1 MGDGGRG
8 EAAMA
13 EDSPCESK
21 KLVYISSSLIAKRNL
36 QLSADKQTS
45 GDIAEAVAKLSTVR
59 LDRENIG
66 VLGNFECVKNVY
78 SLYLQQNQIKKIEH
92 LELLHNLRFLMLAAN
107 RIEEVEN
114 LTSLKKLGFLDLSNN
129 QIEQLEPGEFP
140 ECLIILNMTGNSCTK
155 QKGYRERVIETLPAL
170 QQLDGSSV
178 QRTKEPHGA
187 GEEDQ
192 DTSDSESEEDTE
204 EQYDTGTEKADSLP
218 EVSASLGK
226 VKEFFVE
233 IHKAMVCRS
242 QQRRKETETD
252 HKSRMN
258 ELEEI
263 RNQITERLYE
273 PVRTKKDCGYQES
286 DPNVGSGEG
295 GTREMKIKEPQLKLL
310 ADTPGEQ
317 MQG

>member
-1 MGDGGRG
+1 
-8 EAAMA
+8 MA
-13 EDSPCESK
+13 EDSLCESK

-36 QLSADKQTS
+36 QLSADKQTP
-45 GDIAEAVAKLSTVR
+45 GDTAEAVAKLSTVR

-78 SLYLQQNQIKKIEH
+78 SLYLQQNQIKKIEN

-107 RIEEVEN
+107 RIKEVEN

-129 QIEQLEPGEFP
+129 QIEQLAPGEFP
-140 ECLIILNMTGNSCTK
+140 KCLIILNMTGNSCTK
-155 QKGYRERVIETLPAL
+155 QEGYRERVMEALPAL

-204 EQYDTGTEKADSLP
+204 EQYDSQTEKADSLP

-226 VKEFFVE
+226 VKECFAE
-233 IHKAMVCRS
+233 IHKAMVYRS

-258 ELEEI
+258 ELEKI
-263 RNQITERLYE
+263 RNQITERMYE
-273 PVRTKKDCGYQES
+273 PVRTKKDCSYQES
-286 DPNVGSGEG
+286 DPKVGSSEG
-295 GTREMKIKEPQLKLL
+295 GTREMKIKEP
-310 ADTPGEQ
+310 
-317 MQG
+317 